1 MSSTIRDVARRAGVS
16 ASTASRVL
24 SGSDHPVAADVR
36 QRVLQAAEELA
47 FTPNAFA
54 RGLSKREFHL
64 IGLLIPDIRN
74 PYFVEIARGI
84 EDSASRH
91 GYLVVLC
98 NTDREAEKERG
109 YVEELRAMR
118 AGMIFAGSAIEQE
131 AHLRDLATHPAPIVA
146 ISRHELPCSSVL
158 TDSFQGALDATT
170 HLIQLGHRRIAFVGG
185 PPNTFS
191 SVDRLEGFRLAM
203 AQNGIPVDE
212 ELVVDGDYTMEG
224 GAAAF
229 RRLMAVRRLP
239 TAIFAANDQTAL
251 GVMREARHNGLRIPQ
266 DISVVGFDGIAAAA
280 QAEPPL
286 TTIHLSLHHIGQL
299 AAELLL
305 DQLKSGR
312 VEQRSILVK
321 GNLTVRGSTAAPGGE
336 PIRG

>member
-1 MSSTIRDVARRAGVS
+1 MNSTIRDVARLAGVS

-36 QRVLQAAEELA
+36 QRVMRAAEELA

-98 NTDREAEKERG
+98 NTDRVAEKERG

-118 AGMIFAGSAIEQE
+118 AGIILAGSAIDRED
-131 AHLRDLATHPAPIVA
+131 HLKDLANHPAPIVA

-170 HLIQLGHRRIAFVGG
+170 HLIQLGHRHIAFIGG
-185 PPNTFS
+185 PRNTFS

-203 AQNGIPVDE
+203 EQNGIPIDE
-212 ELVVDGDYTMEG
+212 ELIVEGDYTLEG

-229 RRLMAVRRLP
+229 RRLMAVRRSP
-239 TAIFAANDQTAL
+239 SAVFAANDQTAL
-251 GVMREARHNGLRIPQ
+251 GAMREARHNGLRIPR
-266 DISVVGFDGIAAAA
+266 DISLVGFDGIAAAA
-280 QAEPPL
+280 QSEPPL

-299 AAELLL
+299 AADLLL
-305 DQLKSGR
+305 DQLKTGR
-312 VEQRSILVK
+312 VEQRSVLVK
-321 GNLTVRGSTAAPGGE
+321 GELVVRGSTSAPGE
-336 PIRG
+336 ASS